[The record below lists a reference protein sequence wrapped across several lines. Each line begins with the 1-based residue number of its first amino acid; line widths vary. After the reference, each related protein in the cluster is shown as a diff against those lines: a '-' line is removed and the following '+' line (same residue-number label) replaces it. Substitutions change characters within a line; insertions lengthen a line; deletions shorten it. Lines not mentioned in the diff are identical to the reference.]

1 MASMIVDCQLYSNI
15 NCPMSSFNSV
25 VTRTVTDDVNMELQI
40 GGVSL
45 FAGKYPHRSATCAVV
60 GRE

>member
-1 MASMIVDCQLYSNI
+1 
-15 NCPMSSFNSV
+15 MSSFNTV
-25 VTRTVTDDVNMELQI
+25 VARTVTDDVNMELQI